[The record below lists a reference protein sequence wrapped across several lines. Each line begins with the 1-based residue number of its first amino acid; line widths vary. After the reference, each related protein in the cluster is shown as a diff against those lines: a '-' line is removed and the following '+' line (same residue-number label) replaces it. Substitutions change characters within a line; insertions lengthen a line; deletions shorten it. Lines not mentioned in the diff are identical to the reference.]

1 MEALACC
8 EIREEEDSRG
18 QRVAGMVQPLRPAL
32 AESTAALA
40 EMTARLGGA
49 AGAGAA
55 GAAAA
60 RVAEFVEAA
69 VGDVAPPAAVAP
81 PTPPAASHA
90 EVMAR
95 LDALAAQE

>member
-55 GAAAA
+55 GAAG
-60 RVAEFVEAA
+60 RILRSQP
-69 VGDVAPPAAVAP
+69 DPSPNAPRDQIRRKDPCCDF
-81 PTPPAASHA
+81 TRTRCTASKS
-90 EVMAR
+90 
-95 LDALAAQE
+95 

>member
-49 AGAGAA
+49 GRSGCTMPATRCPRLSSSSRISQQ
-55 GAAAA
+55 A
-60 RVAEFVEAA
+60 R
-69 VGDVAPPAAVAP
+69 
-81 PTPPAASHA
+81 ASIA
-90 EVMAR
+90 
-95 LDALAAQE
+95 

>member
-1 MEALACC
+1 MCLMEALAFC

-40 EMTARLGGA
+40 EMTARLGG
-49 AGAGAA
+49 GAGAAGA

-69 VGDVAPPAAVAP
+69 VGDVAPPAACLLYTSP
-81 PTPPAASHA
+81 SP
-90 EVMAR
+90 R
-95 LDALAAQE
+95 D